1 MEFKLALLQQ
11 FVSAFLFQQKLF
23 VCVWCRISMA
33 FNPLHDWV
41 LLTCLFMKS
50 QKNYRVRAKPRA
62 EQSPHGSPPGL
73 LSLAFWGL

>member
-1 MEFKLALLQQ
+1 
-11 FVSAFLFQQKLF
+11 
-23 VCVWCRISMA
+23 MA

-41 LLTCLFMKS
+41 LLTCLFMKN